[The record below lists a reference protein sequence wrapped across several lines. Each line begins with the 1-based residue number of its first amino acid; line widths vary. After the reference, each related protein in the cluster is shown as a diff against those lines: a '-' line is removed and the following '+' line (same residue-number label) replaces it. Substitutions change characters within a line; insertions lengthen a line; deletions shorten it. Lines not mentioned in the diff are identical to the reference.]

1 MQIRNEEKKIV
12 KVFNIEIKIYIKAT
26 KQLFHIIY
34 NYIFMY
40 SLYFLSYNHENI
52 GIILQIMNGKKSYFC
67 NGCKKKAIYT
77 LQPFS
82 AKIFLKLHPGF
93 RNDLFS

>member
-1 MQIRNEEKKIV
+1 M
-12 KVFNIEIKIYIKAT
+12 FNIEIKIDIKAT
-26 KQLFHIIY
+26 KQMFHIIY
-34 NYIFMY
+34 NYICMY
-40 SLYFLSYNHENI
+40 SLYYLSCNHENI
-52 GIILQIMNGKKSYFC
+52 GIILQIMNGKNAIC

-82 AKIFLKLHPGF
+82 VNIFLKLHPGF